1 MQGYIRIWPMF
12 AKDQCSYTIRFLR
25 QEKSLRD
32 HSCLDAPGHPHKT
45 GNALNRA
52 PSGWE
57 EGSSAWAAGPSAR
70 APGLALMADAR
81 RSVAGR
87 SARRADAGRIPASR
101 PPAPRL
107 ARRSARPSPENLP
120 GGTGWRARNPAR
132 NPGQGSL
139 ARGMVT
145 EGKCRFSG
153 GWVAV
158 SRLPAT
164 MKILPGCGE
173 PECWSLRITM

>member
-81 RSVAGR
+81 RSVAGAVGPVALTADG
-87 SARRADAGRIPASR
+87 SRRVGLLRLGSHGAPLGRAPDF
-101 PPAPRL
+101 PRL
-107 ARRSARPSPENLP
+107 GAFQPAEPRKSSGRDRQAGAEPGPEP
-120 GGTGWRARNPAR
+120 GPE
-132 NPGQGSL
+132 PG
-139 ARGMVT
+139 A
-145 EGKCRFSG
+145 
-153 GWVAV
+153 
-158 SRLPAT
+158 
-164 MKILPGCGE
+164 GE
-173 PECWSLRITM
+173 PGAPNGYGT